1 MTGVFIRGKKDHDT
15 QRAREAAMR
24 RRRQRLGAGGGG
36 WPHTKQGQELPKAE
50 EARKRFSFKV
60 FG

>member
-24 RRRQRLGAGGGG
+24 RRRQRLGAGGVVVVVATHQAGPG
-36 WPHTKQGQELPKAE
+36 AAK
-50 EARKRFSFKV
+50 S
-60 FG
+60 